1 MALAKC
7 RECDHQIAK
16 SAPTCPNCGVKDPGK
31 GPLDIKIGTG
41 AGCLVIIVV
50 LWIIGSLAS
59 SSDSRSS
66 SVTVAPP
73 NATAETLTPLRRWVW
88 AAANVREGRGTNT
101 PVVRTLP
108 AGTEIGVM
116 NAENN
121 WWEVHLEGQQ
131 IGFIANSVIHRTR
144 SATAQRQRPSQP
156 SRRTSGATHVTVEG
170 YVACVSRAD
179 YDDQFDFLNDRV
191 AWTRFIANSTCVIT
205 RGGVPVFI
213 RNARGL
219 GTIQMRVEGQTAW
232 VFTVTEAA
240 RRR

>member
-1 MALAKC
+1 MALSKC
-7 RECDHQIAK
+7 RECGHEIAK

-66 SVTVAPP
+66 SVTVAAP
-73 NATAETLTPLRRWVW
+73 NVTAAALTPLRRWVW
-88 AAANVREGRGTNT
+88 SAANVREGRGTNT

-116 NAENN
+116 NAESN
-121 WWEVHLEGQQ
+121 WWEVYIAGQQ
-131 IGFIANSVIHRTR
+131 IGFISNTVIHRDPP
-144 SATAQRQRPSQP
+144 ATARQRPSQP
-156 SRRTSGATHVTVEG
+156 SRRTSGATHVTVQG

-179 YDDQFDFLNDRV
+179 FDDQFDFLNDRV
-191 AWTRFIANSTCVIT
+191 AWTRFIASSSCVIT
-205 RGGVPVFI
+205 RAGIPVFT
-213 RNARGL
+213 RNVRGL
-219 GTIQMRVEGQTAW
+219 GVIQIRVEGETAW
-232 VFTVTEAA
+232 IFTVSEAA